1 MFLMARMTRC
11 AVVGGH
17 AEVGL
22 FRHDN
27 KVRKERLEGKHLYI
41 GLEFLY
47 EFDIVFGRSWITTW
61 MIN

>member
-22 FRHDN
+22 FSDDY
-27 KVRKERLEGKHLYI
+27 KVRKERLERKYLYI

-47 EFDIVFGRSWITTW
+47 EFNVVFGGS
-61 MIN
+61 